1 MSLSLF
7 VFILDVR
14 WRTGTEGLG
23 EVGIYV
29 TLSIT
34 INNYWQFI
42 VGLMVYLN
50 VESTAI
56 PDSLEVEA

>member
-1 MSLSLF
+1 M
-7 VFILDVR
+7 R

-50 VESTAI
+50 VESTGI